1 MSDDKTDAATST
13 DTLKLFVDHELKDGT
28 PDFSPLDR
36 LVQIEQ

>member
-1 MSDDKTDAATST
+1 MSEDKTDTATST
-13 DTLKLFVDHELKDGT
+13 DTLKMFVEHQLKDGT